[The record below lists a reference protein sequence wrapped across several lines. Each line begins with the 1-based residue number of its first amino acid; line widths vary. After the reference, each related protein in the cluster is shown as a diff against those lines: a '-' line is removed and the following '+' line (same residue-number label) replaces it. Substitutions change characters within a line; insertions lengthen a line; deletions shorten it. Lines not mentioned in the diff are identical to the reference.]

1 MTARLIPA
9 ASAGARRLAG
19 QLVKEI
25 SQTAHQAGFRFRTA
39 IIGRFGRR

>member
-1 MTARLIPA
+1 MTATLIPA
-9 ASAGARRLAG
+9 ADTRAWRLAG

-25 SQTAHQAGFRFRTA
+25 SQTAYEAGLRFRPA